1 MRIAVCERYQM
12 HTECIGPIYYM
23 CKKLGHECVVYTC
36 EQDDC
41 NMLPFFEK
49 CLDDVIQTRDISD
62 IYRDSDQFDF
72 IVLNTSDEWN
82 ETEIK
87 MMGQS
92 KVVVLHHDQKHEN
105 ESMLNYFYLHPFKDE
120 KDWIFP
126 IYPCSYIHTK
136 KASSSVMII
145 GTVNAFKDEYIPSKD
160 LKAIER
166 YLRKGKKLQVCARTI
181 DDLEVYNK
189 YPNLKIHLKKSTDD
203 MIRLIND
210 IDFIWIPVHVDGSS
224 IYNKTS
230 FSGSISFGVN
240 MNKIMIMP
248 KVLQN
253 AYGLKGVLTYEKDIS
268 EIDLK
273 KIDKIKIRKELD
285 EWKQQRN
292 MKNLEIFKTKLKLT

>member
-23 CKKLGHECVVYTC
+23 CKKLGHDCVVYTC

-49 CLDDVIQTRDISD
+49 CFDDVIQTRNISD
-62 IYRDSDQFDF
+62 IYRDADQFDF

-82 ETEIK
+82 DIEIK

-105 ESMLNYFYLHPFKDE
+105 ESMPNYFYLHPFKDE

-126 IYPCSYIHTK
+126 IYPCRYNHNK

-160 LKAIER
+160 LKAVER

-181 DDLEVYNK
+181 DDLEAYK
-189 YPNLKIHLKKSTDD
+189 TYPNLKVHLKKSTDD
-203 MIRLIND
+203 MLSLIND

-248 KVLQN
+248 KVLQE
-253 AYGLKGVLTYEKDIS
+253 AYGLNGVLTYEKDIS

-273 KIDKIKIRKELD
+273 KIDKIKLRKELD
-285 EWKQQRN
+285 QWKQQREMRN
-292 MKNLEIFKTKLKLT
+292 IDLFKSKLSTK